1 VDEGPPTR
9 SRSTDIDFGVDYS
22 YEPSGEDIDRAIG
35 QGAREALPAAVAKS
49 LSPHRK
55 GRTLNRMI
63 SWLAALAAVVLAAA
77 TTLTSS
83 AQGVPGAV
91 RIEVLSV
98 KPSPPRAAAP
108 FELVARVEFA
118 PAPGSIRCSVWTGGR
133 RYRDI
138 RLVWENSIAR
148 CFFRVPAGARGKR
161 LTVALTASLG
171 SSTTRTTLA
180 FRVS

>member
-1 VDEGPPTR
+1 
-9 SRSTDIDFGVDYS
+9 
-22 YEPSGEDIDRAIG
+22 
-35 QGAREALPAAVAKS
+35 
-49 LSPHRK
+49 
-55 GRTLNRMI
+55 MI

-91 RIEVLSV
+91 RIEVLSA

-118 PAPGSIRCSVWTGGR
+118 PAPGSIRCSVWMGGR
-133 RYRDI
+133 RYRNI

-148 CFFRVPAGARGKR
+148 CFFRVPAGTGGKR
-161 LTVALTASLG
+161 LTVGLTASLG
-171 SSTTRTTLA
+171 SSTTRTALA
-180 FRVS
+180 FRIS